1 MKRIY
6 LLLAAITSL
15 AADSFA
21 ATRPHYGGTLRL
33 EMRGSFSSF
42 DIGPDTNANRARV
55 RDIVLRSVCD
65 RLTTIDA
72 SGTPQPSLA
81 SAWRVEA
88 DGRTWF
94 VTLRD
99 SIVMQNGTAMTPQ
112 MVIASLTAQNLNWR
126 FQISGKDIRIDSGT
140 PIPGLPFELAKSHN
154 SICVVGADGRWIGSG
169 PFQISDF
176 RAGQYIELQAFDDSW
191 QGRAFLDRIRIQ
203 MSRSLADQVNDFQ
216 LARADAIESDP
227 TQPRPTN
234 SSTGVF
240 SRPVEIIALAFAPNH
255 PAASDQRIREAL
267 ARSIDRN
274 SIFTVLLRRQGEASA
289 ALLPE
294 WISGYAHLFNS
305 TQDLGTAV
313 RLRNQAAA
321 LSTLSLIYDGA
332 DDLARLIAERISL
345 NARDAGIT
353 VQPRPESPMFR
364 SFDADVRLVRLRIES
379 PDAAS
384 ALASIGD
391 VLDNATLQRAR
402 SATTADQLFVVE
414 NDALKDFSI
423 IPIAHL
429 PESFSI
435 APAVHD
441 WTLGIVGSV
450 DLGNLWMESPR

>member
-1 MKRIY
+1 MKRIS

-15 AADSFA
+15 VALSLA

-42 DIGPDTNANRARV
+42 DIGPDTNANRARA
-55 RDIVLRSVCD
+55 REIVLRSACD
-65 RLTTIDA
+65 RLTAIDA
-72 SGTPQPSLA
+72 AGTPQPSLA
-81 SAWRVEA
+81 TAWRVA
-88 DGRTWF
+88 GDGRTWF
-94 VTLRD
+94 LTLRD
-99 SIVMQNGTAMTPQ
+99 NISMQNGTTVTPQ
-112 MVIASLTAQNLNWR
+112 TVIAALTGQNPNWR
-126 FQISGKDIRIDSGT
+126 FQIIGKDLRIDSDT
-140 PIPGLPFELAKSHN
+140 PIPGMPFELAEPHN
-154 SICVVGADGRWIGSG
+154 SICMAGADGRWIGSG

-176 RAGQYIELQAFDDSW
+176 RAGQYVELQAFDDSW
-191 QGRAFLDRIRIQ
+191 HGRAFLDRIRIQ
-203 MSRSLADQVNDFQ
+203 MSKSLADQVNDFQ
-216 LARADAIESDP
+216 LGRADAIESDP

-240 SRPVEIIALAFAPNH
+240 SRPVEVIALAFTPNH

-274 SIFTVLLRRQGEASA
+274 SIFTVLLRRQGESSA

-305 TQDLGTAV
+305 AQDLGTAV

-391 VLDNATLQRAR
+391 LLDNATLQRAR

-441 WTLGIVGSV
+441 WTLGIVGSL